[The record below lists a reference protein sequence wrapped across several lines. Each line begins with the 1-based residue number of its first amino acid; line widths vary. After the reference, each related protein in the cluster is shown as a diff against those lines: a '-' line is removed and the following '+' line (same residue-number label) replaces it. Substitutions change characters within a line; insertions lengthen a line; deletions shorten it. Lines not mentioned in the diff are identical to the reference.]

1 MVSDEQDEVPLN
13 GELKA
18 QAQADPVEVVP
29 GLWSWAARHPEWHP
43 GEFGAEVVSFGVRA
57 GEDSLLIDPL
67 LPEGAGGVAALIDRL
82 SAARRIAIL
91 VTIPY
96 HLRSA
101 EPIRERW
108 GDRVEVS
115 IHGHRACRKRMSS
128 ERGFVE
134 LEPGTELPGGAVG
147 YAIGKP
153 RRFEHPLHL
162 PSHDAVAFGDA
173 LAGTGGGLRMWSER
187 PIDARH
193 KRFYRERFAP
203 TLGPLA
209 ELRPR
214 HVLVGHG
221 ASAIGDGAEQLDRA
235 IAAEPWYHRG

>member
-1 MVSDEQDEVPLN
+1 MASDEQDGLPLN
-13 GELKA
+13 GELKDRTPS
-18 QAQADPVEVVP
+18 DPAELAP

-43 GEFGAEVVSFGVRA
+43 GEFGAEVVSFAVRA
-57 GEDSLLIDPL
+57 GDDALLIDPL
-67 LPEGAGGVAALIDRL
+67 RPGEADGAAALIDRL
-82 SAARRIAIL
+82 SAASRIAIL

-108 GDRVEVS
+108 GDGVEIS
-115 IHGHRACRKRMSS
+115 IHGHRACRRRMSS
-128 ERGFVE
+128 MRGFVE

-153 RRFEHPLHL
+153 RRFEHPLQL

-187 PIDARH
+187 PIDAQH

-214 HVLVGHG
+214 NVLVGHG
-221 ASAIGDGAEQLDRA
+221 PSAIGDGAEQLDRA
-235 IAAEPWYHRG
+235 IASEPWYHRG